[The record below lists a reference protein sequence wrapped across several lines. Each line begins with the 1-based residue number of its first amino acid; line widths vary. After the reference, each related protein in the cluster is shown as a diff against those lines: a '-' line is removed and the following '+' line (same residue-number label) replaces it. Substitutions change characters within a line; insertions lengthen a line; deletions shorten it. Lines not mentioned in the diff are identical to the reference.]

1 MHVPEVISRLDAIF
15 LKLINVTWSN
25 PTMDQVWVSLSH
37 LQRQQWF
44 LYVVLPTLVM
54 ILFYIYGWRMI
65 KPLAMTALTVG
76 LADATAYR
84 IVKALI
90 HRPRPFENPE
100 IANWLRV
107 VGEAHGPSFPS
118 NHATNCFAGAV
129 ILAWYFPQRSGLIYT
144 FAALVAYSRL
154 ALGVHYP
161 SDVVAGVI
169 LGSIVGSLIKIFVL
183 NQVRWLDLRKSVSI
197 KEPDSDD
204 WRLRSRRL
212 ADD

>member
-1 MHVPEVISRLDAIF
+1 MPEVINKLDAIF
-15 LKLINVTWSN
+15 LKLINVTWGN
-25 PTMDQVWVSLSH
+25 PKLDQAWVSISH

-65 KPLAMTALTVG
+65 KPVVMTALAVG
-76 LADATAYR
+76 LADAVAYR
-84 IVKALI
+84 VVKALI
-90 HRPRPFENPE
+90 VRPRPLLNPE
-100 IANWLRV
+100 IVSWLRV

-129 ILAWYFPQRSGLIYT
+129 ILVWYFPRWRGLIYT
-144 FAALVAYSRL
+144 FAALVAYSRI

-161 SDVVAGVI
+161 SDVIAGII
-169 LGSIVGSLIKIFVL
+169 LGSVVGSLVKIFLL
-183 NQVRWLDLRKSVSI
+183 NQIRWLDLHRTVSI

-204 WRLRSRRL
+204 WRVRSRRL